1 MGRILR
7 IALMITLV
15 EKMNLAKLSDIKKEK
30 KVYRKLGT
38 YFS

>member
-30 KVYRKLGT
+30 K
-38 YFS
+38 SI